1 MIKLAETTKLMGI
14 VHAALGDFQRALFM
28 YSEAAKRY
36 ENKYKKEGKK
46 HKKVKELLATMKKV

>member
-1 MIKLAETTKLMGI
+1 MGI
-14 VHAALGDFQRALFM
+14 VHAALGDFQGALFM

-46 HKKVKELLATMKKV
+46 HNKVKELLATMKKV